1 MSLALLMAA
10 AVANWKAKEFDPTFE
25 HIRIGEVKKII
36 FRSQSFIYQEM
47 GKGTFPA
54 GVKLSP
60 AITVW
65 RKKDIEQWLIN
76 SVKANGSGVV
86 EGATK

>member
-1 MSLALLMAA
+1 MAA
-10 AVANWKAKEFDPTFE
+10 PTQTWTPQQFDPSYE
-25 HIRIGEVKKII
+25 HIRLPEVKKII
-36 FRSQSFIYQEM
+36 FRSSAFVYGEM
-47 GKGTFPA
+47 AKGTFPA

-65 RKKDIEQWLIN
+65 RKQEVEQWLID

-86 EGATK
+86 ESATNE

>member
-1 MSLALLMAA
+1 MAA
-10 AVANWKAKEFDPTFE
+10 VVKKWEAKEFNPAFE

-65 RKKDIEQWLIN
+65 RKKDIEQWLID

-86 EGATK
+86 EGTSK